1 MTCIRF
7 SVPGEPVGKARP
19 RFTKS
24 GHAYTPAKTR
34 VYESIVKGEASIA
47 MRWKKQLTGAISLSV
62 RAFFPIPKYFT
73 RSIREKAL
81 SGELYHQ
88 KKPDWD
94 NVGKIISDAL
104 NGVVYADDAIVAR
117 AEVVKLYSDNPR
129 VEICVKQLT
138 EEKERE

>member
-1 MTCIRF
+1 MIEF
-7 SVPGEPVGKARP
+7 VVYGEPVGKARP
-19 RFTKS
+19 RFAKS

-34 VYESIVKGEASIA
+34 VYEAIVKGEASIA
-47 MRWKKQLTGAISLSV
+47 MRWKKPLTGAISLSV

-73 RSIREKAL
+73 RQIRQKAL